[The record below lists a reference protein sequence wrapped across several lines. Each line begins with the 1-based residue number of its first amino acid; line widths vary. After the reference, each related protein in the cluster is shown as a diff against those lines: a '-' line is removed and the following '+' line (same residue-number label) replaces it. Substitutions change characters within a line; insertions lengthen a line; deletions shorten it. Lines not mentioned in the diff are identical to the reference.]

1 MASYTTSQSNTT
13 EGISLA
19 ATNALMLVQN
29 FGGAVVLTYGVDDSG
44 CCLCRE
50 SIDCGTPGK
59 HPVGRGG
66 YHNATTNI
74 SSIRSAD
81 PSFNWS
87 LCTGDSYVG
96 LDDDT
101 DDASGID
108 LVEAEIGIKLPDTA
122 TIRTVNNHRTR
133 LFRSAQKLPRL
144 VPMLKTEHGN
154 VDFIASPGMVVL
166 PGSRAKNDRGL
177 VGVYSWESYPLNVG
191 IADLPVGVAQM
202 VTTRAEQLTQNS
214 ADEHRVINTENS
226 CVNRQFCVNDVERL
240 IRRCIPDQFGMRW
253 HCLFRLAR
261 GARGLPQFADVTQE
275 ELEPLLREWHR
286 RSLPNIRTKE
296 VEASRRDLWEAYK
309 RVKFPGGTSGR
320 LAAMVDSDFGME
332 PLPIRVERL
341 CADLQASAGDEPFF
355 LACRAG
361 AEVLGTNHVSVSL
374 VLKDLVRT
382 GALQLV
388 QKGKR
393 RKASEYRYRGG
404 DE

>member
-1 MASYTTSQSNTT
+1 
-13 EGISLA
+13 
-19 ATNALMLVQN
+19 
-29 FGGAVVLTYGVDDSG
+29 
-44 CCLCRE
+44 
-50 SIDCGTPGK
+50 
-59 HPVGRGG
+59 
-66 YHNATTNI
+66 
-74 SSIRSAD
+74 
-81 PSFNWS
+81 
-87 LCTGDSYVG
+87 
-96 LDDDT
+96 
-101 DDASGID
+101 
-108 LVEAEIGIKLPDTA
+108 
-122 TIRTVNNHRTR
+122 
-133 LFRSAQKLPRL
+133 
-144 VPMLKTEHGN
+144 
-154 VDFIASPGMVVL
+154 
-166 PGSRAKNDRGL
+166 
-177 VGVYSWESYPLNVG
+177 
-191 IADLPVGVAQM
+191 
-202 VTTRAEQLTQNS
+202 
-214 ADEHRVINTENS
+214 
-226 CVNRQFCVNDVERL
+226 
-240 IRRCIPDQFGMRW
+240 
-253 HCLFRLAR
+253 
-261 GARGLPQFADVTQE
+261 LPQFADVTQE